1 MKKLLTLAL
10 SVVLTLS
17 FTFAVGCKD
26 QTETEKVNIKY
37 YADGQAVVQAILSN
51 AETIG
56 LVPEPAATALTKKAT
71 LQGKTLYRLD
81 LQELY
86 DAEEKAYPQ
95 AVLMVKKSVLG
106 ANPELVSTLQSK
118 ITDSASWIKTHTADA
133 VTAISEKGNTTL
145 QAGALTEQAIDGC
158 KIYFQSASE
167 AKASVKEYVN
177 NIVEI
182 DNTKATV
189 VNDDFFY
196 SSGYEGSAKA
206 EYTFVMPDGAPA
218 LAVAK
223 LIHDGDDLGTNA
235 SVSYS
240 VVSANQIAPTLS
252 SGTADLVIAPV
263 NLASKLYKASGADHY
278 VLVAVLT
285 HGNFYVMS
293 TENITLSDLAGR
305 RIAVPNM
312 GAVPDWTFKMVLDKH
327 DLEFSIIE

>member
-37 YADGQAVVQAILSN
+37 YADGQAVVQAILSD
-51 AETIG
+51 AETMG

-118 ITDSASWIKTHTADA
+118 ITDSATWIKTHTADA

-145 QAGALTEQAIDGC
+145 QAGALTEQAIDG
-158 KIYFQSASE
+158 
-167 AKASVKEYVN
+167 
-177 NIVEI
+177 
-182 DNTKATV
+182 
-189 VNDDFFY
+189 
-196 SSGYEGSAKA
+196 
-206 EYTFVMPDGAPA
+206 
-218 LAVAK
+218 
-223 LIHDGDDLGTNA
+223 
-235 SVSYS
+235 
-240 VVSANQIAPTLS
+240 
-252 SGTADLVIAPV
+252 
-263 NLASKLYKASGADHY
+263 
-278 VLVAVLT
+278 
-285 HGNFYVMS
+285 
-293 TENITLSDLAGR
+293 
-305 RIAVPNM
+305 
-312 GAVPDWTFKMVLDKH
+312 
-327 DLEFSIIE
+327 